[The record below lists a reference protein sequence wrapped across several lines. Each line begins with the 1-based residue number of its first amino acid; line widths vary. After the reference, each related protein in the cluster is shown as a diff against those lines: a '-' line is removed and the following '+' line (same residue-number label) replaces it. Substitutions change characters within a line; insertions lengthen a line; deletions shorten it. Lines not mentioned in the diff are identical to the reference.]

1 MRLPLCLL
9 QKCYGNKPHLLPMG
23 PLENLG
29 TAFLSRARK
38 VETLAAFPE
47 TFSADA

>member
-1 MRLPLCLL
+1 
-9 QKCYGNKPHLLPMG
+9 MG